1 MHYRGRIDSGTM
13 KNTKDNIHRDLYYAM
28 KMIIELNKGPA
39 KQFNSYGESDVK
51 FTLAGPIDELS
62 PTSISEEEL
71 RSLCQDSEVEYL
83 GNRSDLNILLASAS
97 IFIMP
102 SYYPEGVPKVLLE
115 AAACGTPIITT
126 DHPGCRD
133 AVLDKETGIL
143 VEPRNSEAITIA
155 ISHMLDDPNTLVKMG
170 KAGRKLAEDCFDERK
185 VIEAHYKIYH
195 QYTELTSY

>member
-1 MHYRGRIDSGTM
+1 MRIFEKSGFIDHLIFVDFVPLKELVEVF
-13 KNTKDNIHRDLYYAM
+13 KNSH
-28 KMIIELNKGPA
+28 
-39 KQFNSYGESDVK
+39 
-51 FTLAGPIDELS
+51 FT
-62 PTSISEEEL
+62 
-71 RSLCQDSEVEYL
+71 V
-83 GNRSDLNILLASAS
+83 
-97 IFIMP
+97 F
-102 SYYPEGVPKVLLE
+102 PEGTSLSALE